1 MARIERTAR
10 PATTQAGQSD
20 PAVAAVVPI
29 RSFEGMTRLAHDL
42 TAGQRRTLSRE
53 LANRLVRAA
62 HGANL
67 DAVIVTADAA
77 VRRWATDMGARVVTE
92 PAVDGLDGAATVGI
106 ASLPTGSWLVV
117 HSDLPAITI
126 EDLAAAKERVRYG
139 TVLAP
144 SHDGGTP
151 LIGSTGNSFPFRYGP
166 GSFRAHLSAVRG
178 NASILIRPG
187 LALDLDR
194 PSDLGDLTELGY
206 LSRSTG

>member
-1 MARIERTAR
+1 MTA
-10 PATTQAGQSD
+10 TI
-20 PAVAAVVPI
+20 VIPI

-42 TAGQRRTLSRE
+42 TADQRRTLSRE
-53 LANRLVRAA
+53 LATRVVRAA
-62 HGANL
+62 EEADL
-67 DAVIVTADAA
+67 DTAIVTGDDA

-92 PAVDGLDGAATVGI
+92 PAAVGLNGAAAAGI
-106 ASLPTGSWLVV
+106 ASVSSGTWLVV
-117 HSDLPAITI
+117 HSDLPAITT
-126 EDLAAAKERVRYG
+126 EDLDAAAERVRYG

-151 LIGSTGNSFPFRYGP
+151 LIGSTGSSFPFRYGP

-178 NASILIRPG
+178 DASILIRPG

-194 PSDLGDLTELGY
+194 PSDLGALTELGY